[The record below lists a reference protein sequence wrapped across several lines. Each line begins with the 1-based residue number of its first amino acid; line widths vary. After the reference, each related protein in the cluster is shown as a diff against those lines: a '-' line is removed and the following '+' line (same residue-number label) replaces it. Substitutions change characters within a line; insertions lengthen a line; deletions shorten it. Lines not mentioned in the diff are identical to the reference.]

1 MMSRTCISETCSAP
15 SIIDRA
21 SASRRFLSNAECSSL
36 SSCSRSSGS
45 RISSAESRSSKE
57 GLSDSSMLAAGSCPD
72 AHPDASPRIVVGIRI
87 TEFGEK
93 LLFQGFHVCGFAP
106 TGVPMPL
113 EMQQSVHYQMREMG
127 IQGLSLGER
136 FTCDDGVA
144 KDDVALHHA
153 TPRRVGETQHVGC
166 VIAAAIATVENTS
179 FGRADDP
186 HGDLGRN
193 LERLPSPAADLGQ
206 RRDGS
211 GARDDLKME
220 HEARRSPAT
229 RSCLRHGGYSSP

>member
-1 MMSRTCISETCSAP
+1 M
-15 SIIDRA
+15 DRA

-36 SSCSRSSGS
+36 RSCSRYSGS

-113 EMQQSVHYQMREMG
+113 ERSEEHTSELQS
-127 IQGLSLGER
+127 
-136 FTCDDGVA
+136 
-144 KDDVALHHA
+144 
-153 TPRRVGETQHVGC
+153 
-166 VIAAAIATVENTS
+166 
-179 FGRADDP
+179 
-186 HGDLGRN
+186 
-193 LERLPSPAADLGQ
+193 
-206 RRDGS
+206 
-211 GARDDLKME
+211 
-220 HEARRSPAT
+220 
-229 RSCLRHGGYSSP
+229 LRHLVCRLLLEKKQHELVIWLLWPDT